1 MKKITLLIVTIL
13 ISSIALAQKKEKIKG
28 SKVVV
33 TVKYD
38 VDAFSEVEVEDNL
51 EVFFVKADKNRV
63 EVETEENVQAAINH
77 QTYGKSLRLNTNK
90 EISSFKKLAVTVF
103 YTDSLKLISVRNE
116 AKLNAVSEIVL
127 KSLTIKTFD
136 FSKSSIVVN
145 TADFKLFANDK
156 SKVDINIKSVDAI
169 VELSKNAELTGKISA
184 TNLKL
189 DMYQKSKAEIQG
201 DCTDMKL
208 RLDNDA
214 EFDGKKMASKTL
226 DLTAEAKSNC
236 KVNTNGDLTISA
248 SGKAEIEIY
257 GQPKIE
263 IKKFADDAI
272 LKKKS
277 KQ

>member
-1 MKKITLLIVTIL
+1 MKKITLLIATLLLTTVAF
-13 ISSIALAQKKEKIKG
+13 SQKKEKIKG

-33 TVKYD
+33 SVKYE
-38 VDAFSEVEVEDNL
+38 VDAFSEIEVEDNL

-63 EVETEENVQAAINH
+63 EVETDDNIQTAINH

-90 EISSFKKLAVTVF
+90 EISSFKKLIVTVY
-103 YTDSLKLISVRNE
+103 YTDSLNLISVRHE
-116 AKLNAVSEIVL
+116 AKINAISEL
-127 KSLTIKTFD
+127 KLDKLTIKTND
-136 FSKSSIVVN
+136 FSKSLLTVISPN
-145 TADFKLFANDK
+145 FTLNANDK
-156 SKVDINIKSVDAI
+156 SKIDINLKSQDAI
-169 VELSKNAELTGKISA
+169 VELSKNAELIGKISS
-184 TNLKL
+184 TNFKL

-226 DLTAEAKSNC
+226 ELTAEAKSNC
-236 KVNTNGDLTISA
+236 KVNTNGDLAISA

>member
-1 MKKITLLIVTIL
+1 MKKITLLIATVLLTTV
-13 ISSIALAQKKEKIKG
+13 SFSQKKEKIKG

-33 TVKYD
+33 TVKYE

-51 EVFFVKADKNRV
+51 EVIFVKGDKNAV
-63 EVETEENVQAAINH
+63 EIETDENIQTAINH

-90 EISSFKKLAVTVF
+90 EISSFKKLEVRVI

-116 AKLNAVSEIVL
+116 VKLNGGSEIKL
-127 KSLTIKTFD
+127 KALTIKTFD
-136 FSKSSIVVN
+136 YSKSVITVN
-145 TADFKLFANDK
+145 ASDFKLFANDK

-169 VELSKNAELTGKISA
+169 IELSKNAELTGKISS

-189 DMYQKSKAEIQG
+189 DLYQKSKAEIQG

-226 DLTAEAKSNC
+226 ELTAEAKSNC
-236 KVNTNGDLTISA
+236 KVNTNGDLAISA

-272 LKKKS
+272 LQKKS
-277 KQ
+277 KE

>member
-1 MKKITLLIVTIL
+1 MKKITFITVSLLLSIVVF
-13 ISSIALAQKKEKIKG
+13 SQKKEKIKG

-33 TVKYD
+33 SVKYE

-51 EVFFVKADKNRV
+51 EVIFVKGDKNAV
-63 EVETEENVQAAINH
+63 EIETDENIQTAINH

-90 EISSFKKLAVTVF
+90 EISSFKKLEVRVI

-116 AKLNAVSEIVL
+116 AKLNGGSEIKL

-136 FSKSSIVVN
+136 YSKSIITVN
-145 TADFKLFANDK
+145 ASDFKLFANDK

-169 VELSKNAELTGKISA
+169 VELSKNAELTGKISS

-226 DLTAEAKSNC
+226 ELTAEAKSNC
-236 KVNTNGDLTISA
+236 KVNTNGDLAVSA
-248 SGKAEIEIY
+248 SGKTEIEIY

-263 IKKFADDAI
+263 IKKFADEAT